1 MTNSWVFPPLPKDF
15 RWVAD
20 MHRNAFAGEVVSI
33 KIIKRKLVNI
43 LGIRFAYNK
52 EVGRSVTYDEPG
64 WVQDEIDR
72 LTKMVNG

>member
-20 MHRNAFAGEVVSI
+20 MHRNAFAGEVVSV
-33 KIIKRKLVNI
+33 KIIKRQLVNI
-43 LGIRFAYNK
+43 LGMRFAYNK
-52 EVGRSVTYDEPG
+52 EVARSVTYDEAG

-72 LTKMVNG
+72 MSQMVNG